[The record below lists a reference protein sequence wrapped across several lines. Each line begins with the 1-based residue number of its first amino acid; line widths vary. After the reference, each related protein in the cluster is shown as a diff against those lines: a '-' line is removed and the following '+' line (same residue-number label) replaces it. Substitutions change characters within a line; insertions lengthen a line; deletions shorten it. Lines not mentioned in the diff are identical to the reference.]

1 MKKVAYISATI
12 LEILCLAGAWAV
24 QFFTR
29 TKMGMARYVVY
40 KNRGWESRY
49 PMELLAKGAALP
61 DRHASSLFPAPE
73 KEPDKSAVGY
83 ERRYGAS
90 DIWICGIYMDEFNK

>member
-1 MKKVAYISATI
+1 MGVQISHGT
-12 LEILCLAGAWAV
+12 AG
-24 QFFTR
+24 
-29 TKMGMARYVVY
+29 K
-40 KNRGWESRY
+40 RGRACDG
-49 PMELLAKGAALP
+49 PP

-73 KEPDKSAVGY
+73 KEPDKRAVGY

>member
-40 KNRGWESRY
+40 KNRGKRGRACDG
-49 PMELLAKGAALP
+49 PP